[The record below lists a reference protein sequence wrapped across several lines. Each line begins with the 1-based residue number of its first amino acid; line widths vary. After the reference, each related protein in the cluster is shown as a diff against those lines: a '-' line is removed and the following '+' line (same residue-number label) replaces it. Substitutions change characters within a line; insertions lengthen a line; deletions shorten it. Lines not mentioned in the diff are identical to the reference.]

1 MKVMA
6 RWVADSIAFFLAL
19 YLVDS
24 LLAPRFRVEEVW
36 IAVVLAVFLGLMN
49 SLVRPLYRVKAK
61 PVMAMGEAAT
71 TVLLN
76 LLVLQ
81 IALWA
86 GAPLS
91 ATSVVWVL
99 VTAVFLTV
107 LGGVINWLIGFKKK
121 ERPGALARERRA
133 LRAAADGQAKTWA
146 ERRLG
151 RTRPSR

>member
-1 MKVMA
+1 MA

-24 LLAPRFRVEEVW
+24 LIAPRFRVGEVW

-61 PVMAMGEAAT
+61 PLMAIGEAAT
-71 TVLLN
+71 TVILN

-91 ATSVVWVL
+91 ATGVVWVL
-99 VTAVFLTV
+99 VTAVFLTF
-107 LGGVINWLIGFKKK
+107 LGGLINWLIGFKKK
-121 ERPGALARERRA
+121 ERPGTLARERRA
-133 LRAAADGQAKTWA
+133 LRAAARGQTKTWA

-151 RTRPSR
+151 RTRTSR